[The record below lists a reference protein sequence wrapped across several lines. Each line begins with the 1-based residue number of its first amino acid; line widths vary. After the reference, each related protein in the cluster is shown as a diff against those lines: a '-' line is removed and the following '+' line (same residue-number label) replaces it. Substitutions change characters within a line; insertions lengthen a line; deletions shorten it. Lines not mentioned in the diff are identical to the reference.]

1 MKLTWSFA
9 LQPSQEH
16 AELHFMQEFLRE
28 IDVEL
33 NFMQEFLHEIDLE
46 LCPATFTRAR

>member
-16 AELHFMQEFLRE
+16 AELQFLQEFLHE
-28 IDVEL
+28 MDVER
-33 NFMQEFLHEIDLE
+33 NFLQEFLHEIDLE
-46 LCPATFTRAR
+46 LCPATFTKAR